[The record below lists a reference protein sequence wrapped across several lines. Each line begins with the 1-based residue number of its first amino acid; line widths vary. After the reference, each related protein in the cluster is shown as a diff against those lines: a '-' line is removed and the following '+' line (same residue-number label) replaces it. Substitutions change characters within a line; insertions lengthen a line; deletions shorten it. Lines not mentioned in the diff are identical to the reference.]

1 MSSASLTL
9 YELAGADPDLRFS
22 PHCWKTRMALAH
34 KGLESQRIAWRFS
47 DKARIAFSRQGAVP
61 VLVDGDQSISDSWR
75 IALHLEQRY
84 PERPSLFGSRD
95 AIALAGF
102 VNRWADSMLL
112 PAVARII
119 LLDVYEQ
126 LADEDREYFR
136 SSREA
141 HFGTSLE
148 QLVAPQARHL
158 EQLRQVLAPLR
169 QTLKSQPFLA
179 GEAPAY
185 ADYSVF
191 GMFMWARCTSGEELL
206 APNDILHAWRERL
219 LDAFG
224 GLARGDPGHPSR
236 DWSTPCPMTPPCTTS
251 PSVPRT
257 RSAMPTPTARA
268 M

>member
-1 MSSASLTL
+1 MSELHERSATTVHSNGKPSMSSASLTL

-84 PERPSLFGSRD
+84 PERPSLFGGRD
-95 AIALAGF
+95 AVALSAF

-112 PAVARII
+112 PAVARVI

-148 QLVAPQARHL
+148 QLVAPQAKHL
-158 EQLRQVLAPLR
+158 EQLRQVLTPLR
-169 QTLKSQPFLA
+169 QTLKGQPFLA

-185 ADYSVF
+185 ADYCVF

-206 APNDILHAWRERL
+206 APNDALHAWRERL

-224 GLARGDPGHPSR
+224 GLARAATLA
-236 DWSTPCPMTPPCTTS
+236 TPLETG
-251 PSVPRT
+251 
-257 RSAMPTPTARA
+257 ARHVQ
-268 M
+268 

>member
-1 MSSASLTL
+1 MNDLHDWSAAPVHNEGKSSMSSAPLTL

-34 KGLESQRIAWRFS
+34 KGLQSQRIAWRFS

-84 PERPSLFGSRD
+84 PERPSLFGGRE
-95 AIALAGF
+95 AIALATF

-112 PAVARII
+112 PAVARVI

-126 LADEDREYFR
+126 LAAEDRAYFR

-148 QLVAPQARHL
+148 QLVAPQAQHL

-169 QTLKSQPFLA
+169 QTLKGQPFLA

-185 ADYSVF
+185 ADYCVF
-191 GMFMWARCTSGEELL
+191 GMFMWARCTSSEELL
-206 APNDILHAWRERL
+206 GPNDALHAWRERL

-224 GLARGDPGHPSR
+224 GLARAATLA
-236 DWSTPCPMTPPCTTS
+236 TPLETG
-251 PSVPRT
+251 
-257 RSAMPTPTARA
+257 ARHVQ
-268 M
+268 